1 MAEHPEEGQGW
12 KVRSETAEQRL
23 SILRRGRGRKVR
35 SETAEWRRANL
46 GACARRGWLS
56 VRVLC
61 SPRKLWGRGVK
72 RSDLGF
78 GFCVEKK
85 LPWGRKDTA
94 GRAERE
100 TSRDRAIIWAKIVGV
115 RW

>member
-1 MAEHPEEGQGW
+1 MAEHPEEGQGVEGQ
-12 KVRSETAEQRL
+12 VRDH
-23 SILRRGRGRKVR
+23 
-35 SETAEWRRANL
+35 
-46 GACARRGWLS
+46 GAAASKHGGCAGRGWLS
-56 VRVLC
+56 VRVPC
-61 SPRKLWGRGVK
+61 SPRKLGGRGVK

-78 GFCVEKK
+78 GFCVERK

-100 TSRDRAIIWAKIVGV
+100 TSRDRAIIWARIVGV